1 MVDKVQIDRDF
12 RVFFRVQGRYTIDD
26 AGVIDV
32 DGDLDARDSFP
43 GPHLPVQ
50 LGIVK
55 GHCDLEEQEHLI
67 DLQGAPHTVNGEF
80 YVLADKLRSLN
91 GAPKQVSSRCV
102 IRSNQL
108 QSLEHLPLTANP
120 LRINISYN
128 LPLLRLT
135 ERSYHIVWGY
145 PTSLGGASNPKLKS
159 AVQIITK
166 YAGTGKAGAL
176 KAAAELIR
184 ADCKENARW

>member
-50 LGIVK
+50 LGTVN
-55 GHCDLEEQEHLI
+55 GDCDLESQDNLT
-67 DLQGAPHTVNGEF
+67 DLQGAPHTVKGTF
-80 YVLADKLRSLN
+80 IVIADQLISLK
-91 GAPKQVSSRCV
+91 GAPSHVTRNCV
-102 IRSNQL
+102 IRSNNL
-108 QSLEHLPLTANP
+108 RSLEHLPLTAQA
-120 LRINISYN
+120 LRLNMRPT

-135 ERSYHIVWGY
+135 ERSYPIVWGY
-145 PTSLGGASNPKLKS
+145 PTSLGGMSNTQMRT
-159 AVQIITK
+159 ATEIITK

-176 KAAAELIR
+176 KAAAELIK
-184 ADCKENARW
+184 ADCKANARW

>member
-1 MVDKVQIDRDF
+1 MVDKTQIDRAF

-32 DGDLDARDSFP
+32 DGDLDARDTFP

-50 LGIVK
+50 LGTVN
-55 GHCDLEEQEHLI
+55 GDCNLDVQDRLT

-80 YVLADKLRSLN
+80 RVLSKNLLSLKGVPSRVRGSCVVRSFSL
-91 GAPKQVSSRCV
+91 K
-102 IRSNQL
+102 
-108 QSLEHLPLTANP
+108 SLEHLPETATL

-135 ERSYHIVWGY
+135 ERSYLIVWGY
-145 PTSLGGASNPKLKS
+145 PTSLGGVSNPKLQ
-159 AVQIITK
+159 AATDIMNK
-166 YAGTGKAGAL
+166 YVGTGKPGAI
-176 KAAAELIR
+176 KAAVELIR
-184 ADCKENARW
+184 AGCKENARW